1 VYSCTKKVQALLGK
15 GQSLDVLPLCG
26 IQNKCRSGQLF
37 HKFRTISVVYTIPC
51 SEALPI
57 FNPFLHAI
65 SRVAS
70 WQNVL
75 CVKTYFRNSENIEN
89 LINGTRNLKC
99 FSCIPESTRRVLL
112 NRCSFEEWPSGALIL
127 CTLFGLIEIFV
138 LAPDTVSQQLF
149 PVSQEC
155 AL

>member
-1 VYSCTKKVQALLGK
+1 
-15 GQSLDVLPLCG
+15 
-26 IQNKCRSGQLF
+26 
-37 HKFRTISVVYTIPC
+37 
-51 SEALPI
+51 
-57 FNPFLHAI
+57 
-65 SRVAS
+65 
-70 WQNVL
+70 L

-149 PVSQEC
+149 PVSHEC